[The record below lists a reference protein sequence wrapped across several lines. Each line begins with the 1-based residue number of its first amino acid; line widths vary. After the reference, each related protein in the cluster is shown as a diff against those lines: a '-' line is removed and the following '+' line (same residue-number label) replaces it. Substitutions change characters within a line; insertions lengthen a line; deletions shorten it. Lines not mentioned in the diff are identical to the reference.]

1 MAAAET
7 ETELQHGSS
16 PWRRFRRHRMA
27 QLGVLILVAQI
38 LFVTVGPMLS
48 PMDALKQNLFARYGA
63 PDSVHWMGTD
73 ELGRDLM
80 VRVMLGGRVSM
91 VVGLCAMAFALAVGT
106 LLGAIAGYYPR
117 MDGIIMRVTDMMLSF
132 PSIIV
137 LILLASV
144 FGTGFWTIVVVVG
157 ALRWMSIARIIRA
170 SFLSLR
176 EREYVEAARATG
188 AGGFRIVLKHMLPN
202 TMGPIIVNCTLGV
215 ASAILTESTLSFLG
229 FGIQPPTPTWGNMLQ
244 NAQSEM
250 FDAPWMAIY
259 PGLAILLA
267 VMSINFI
274 GDGLRDAFDPRANTR
289 G

>member
-106 LLGAIAGYYPR
+106 LLGAIAGYYR
-117 MDGIIMRVTDMMLSF
+117 KMDSIIMRVTDMMLSF